1 MKFFFSIICIIV
13 FLFKTQTVFSNNLVY
28 DVNNIEV
35 SGKINKN
42 FNKKKLIQS
51 AFQKAF
57 IDFVNKT
64 LLKKDAKNLYKTK
77 IDTIEDLVFAYQIIK
92 EEKNENK
99 ENILIV
105 NIKFD
110 QKKIT
115 DFLAQRRIS
124 YADISNISLTLL
136 PVFIR
141 GKDVLM
147 FNENFFYNNWNKDE
161 NEKVNTKDAL
171 IGYNMAL
178 ENVEDLQ
185 YINSNK
191 ENLELINI
199 KELMSLKDI
208 KNYVFLLIYYTEGNF
223 KAFVKTS
230 IENKKIDKSYSL
242 KIYPN
247 NEIKTYENA
256 VKLLKEEIV
265 QIWKSQ
271 NLIDV
276 NTPSFLNLFFEIKQ
290 TNDYLKLR
298 NIFNSIDLIEN
309 YSVQEMTNEYV
320 KIKIKYKGKV
330 NKLRDNLLKNKINIT
345 IQDNIW
351 KAKIN

>member
-1 MKFFFSIICIIV
+1 MNFFFSIICIIV

-64 LLKKDAKNLYKTK
+64 LLKKDAKNLYETK

-223 KAFVKTS
+223 KAFVKSS

-247 NEIKTYENA
+247 DEIKTYENA
-256 VKLLKEEIV
+256 VKILKEEIV

>member
-1 MKFFFSIICIIV
+1 MNKFFFIFCIIV
-13 FLFKTQTVFSNNLVY
+13 LLFKTQTVFSNNLVY

-115 DFLAQRRIS
+115 DFLAQRRIF

>member
-64 LLKKDAKNLYKTK
+64 LLKKDAKNLYETK

-147 FNENFFYNNWNKDE
+147 FNENFFYNNLNKDE
-161 NEKVNTKDAL
+161 NKKVNTKDAL

-223 KAFVKTS
+223 KAFVKSS

-247 NEIKTYENA
+247 DEIKTYENA
-256 VKLLKEEIV
+256 VKILKEEIV